1 MGKEQTSNNRRPSAL
16 RLFVLPLCDT
26 IISNQFSRGVAYH
39 EPQEKKP
46 TTAAAAPQ
54 EKKVTHV
61 PPIDPETDRT
71 LQLELLERR
80 YVAWLDTP
88 MPVLGQQTLRQA
100 VRTSEGRAQ
109 AIEILKQLEYNEA
122 QRGRRGEVAF
132 DVNTLRD
139 ELGLPR
145 V

>member
-1 MGKEQTSNNRRPSAL
+1 VGKKRTSNNRRPSAL

-26 IISNQFSRGVAYH
+26 IISNQFLRGAYH

-46 TTAAAAPQ
+46 MTAAAVPQ

-71 LQLELLERR
+71 LHQELLERR
-80 YVAWLDTP
+80 YMAWLDKP
-88 MPVLGQQTLRQA
+88 IPALGQQTLRQA
-100 VRTSEGRAQ
+100 VRTPEGRAQ
-109 AIEILKQLEYNEA
+109 AIEILKQLEYNDTR
-122 QRGRRGEVAF
+122 RGRRGKVVF